1 MADTM
6 VKGNSEKLTDIIVNG
21 ILEKKGLEIKVL
33 DMRKIGNA
41 ITDFYIICHGTSD
54 RQVDSISDSIEEI
67 VRSQLEEKPISVE
80 GRTQA
85 EWILMDF
92 TDVIVHIF
100 QEDVRSHYA
109 LEDLWADAQ
118 VKTIEV

>member
-1 MADTM
+1 M

>member
-21 ILEKKGLEIKVL
+21 ILDKKGLEIKVL

-67 VRSQLEEKPISVE
+67 VRTQLEEKPICVE
-80 GRTQA
+80 GRSQA

-92 TDVIVHIF
+92 ANVIVHIF
-100 QEDVRSHYA
+100 QEDVRAHYA

>member
-1 MADTM
+1 MI
-6 VKGNSEKLTDIIVNG
+6 KGNSEILTDIIVNG

-41 ITDFYIICHGTSD
+41 ITDFYIICHGTSG
-54 RQVDSISDSIEEI
+54 RQVDSISDSIEEL
-67 VRSQLEEKPISVE
+67 VRTQLEEKPICVE
-80 GRTQA
+80 GRSQA
-85 EWILMDF
+85 EWILIDF
-92 TDVIVHIF
+92 ANVIVHIF
-100 QEDVRSHYA
+100 QEDVRALYA